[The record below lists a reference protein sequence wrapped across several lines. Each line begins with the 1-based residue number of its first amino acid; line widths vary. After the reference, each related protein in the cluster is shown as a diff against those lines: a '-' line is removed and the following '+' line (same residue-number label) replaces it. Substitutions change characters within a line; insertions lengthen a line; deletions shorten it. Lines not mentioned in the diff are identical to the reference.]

1 MKATEILME
10 EHRVIERVL
19 YALEKA
25 AGRLNRGEDV
35 YLRFFIGTSVFIRD
49 FADNCHHKKEERV
62 LFPALIEHGLAKDSG
77 PIAVMVAE
85 HEAGRQLTQRL
96 RQVTER
102 LQAKDTH
109 ARELV
114 VQCCLEYVTLLRK
127 HINKE
132 EKVLFPMVDKLIPA
146 DEQEQIIK
154 VFDLFHSEDHGE
166 EFHEK
171 YYGFAN
177 RLVQECVR

>member
-1 MKATEILME
+1 MKATAVLIE

-25 AGRLNRGEDV
+25 SNRLQRGEDV

-49 FADNCHHKKEERV
+49 FADNCHYKKEEKV
-62 LFPALIEHGLAKDSG
+62 LIPALVEHGVPKDSD
-77 PIAVMVAE
+77 PLAALLAE
-85 HEAGRQLTQRL
+85 HEEGQRLTQRL
-96 RQVTER
+96 RHVTER
-102 LQAKDTH
+102 LQAKDTR

-114 VQCCLEYVTLLRK
+114 IQCCEEYIALLRK
-127 HINKE
+127 HISKE
-132 EKVLFPMVDKLIPA
+132 ETILFPIADQLIPA
-146 DEQEQIIK
+146 DEQEQIIE
-154 VFDLFHSEDHGE
+154 VFNRFQPVERGE

>member
-1 MKATEILME
+1 ME

-35 YLRFFIGTSVFIRD
+35 YLRFFVGTSVFIRD
-49 FADNCHHKKEERV
+49 FADNCHYKKEEIV
-62 LFPALIEHGLAKDSG
+62 LFPALIECGLSRDSG
-77 PIAVMVAE
+77 PIAVMLAE

-102 LQAKDTH
+102 LQAGDIR
-109 ARELV
+109 ARDLV
-114 VQCCLEYVTLLRK
+114 IQCCLEYVNLIRA
-127 HINKE
+127 HIRKE
-132 EKVLFPMVDKLIPA
+132 EKVLFPMADKLIPA
-146 DEQEQIIK
+146 DQQDSIIK
-154 VFDLFHSEDHGE
+154 AFDRFQPEERGE

-171 YYGFAN
+171 YYGLAN